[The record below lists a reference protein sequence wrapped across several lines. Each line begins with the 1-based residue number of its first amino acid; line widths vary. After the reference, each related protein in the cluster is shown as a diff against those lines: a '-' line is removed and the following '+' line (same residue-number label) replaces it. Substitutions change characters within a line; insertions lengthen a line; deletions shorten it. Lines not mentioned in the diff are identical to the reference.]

1 MRIIIRLARRILKR
15 TQKLNDKLYEKEGLT
30 DKVLINQL
38 RINRIRSKLDLEDED
53 NIVTDDGYVQ

>member
-1 MRIIIRLARRILKR
+1 MDWIVTKR
-15 TQKLNDKLYEKEGLT
+15 VLDWCQERVNYFYWRHGLT
-30 DKVLINQL
+30 DKVLEFQI